1 MNLEGEDVPEP
12 KTNESGLRFVSK
24 RMSFSRILQRRMKP
38 LKYASDSEESIISP
52 EDLHTS
58 DVGDQGGDKE
68 SHPKDEFVFQSS
80 GEEEA
85 TLGNDVSPES
95 IFLQARS

>member
-1 MNLEGEDVPEP
+1 MNLGGEDLPEP
-12 KTNESGLRFVSK
+12 KTNKSGSRFVSK

-38 LKYASDSEESIISP
+38 LKYASDYEDSIISQ

-58 DVGDQGGDKE
+58 DVGDLGGDKK
-68 SHPKDEFVFQSS
+68 SYPKDETVFQSS

-95 IFLQARS
+95 IFLQAKS